1 MQNKPL
7 LLRKCLICQAYLGT
21 SGVHLQMGLFR
32 ECSMSTLAKSANE
45 ISKLGEGKIVYMV
58 KDSRIEKNKQNVN
71 SKIFPLT
78 ITNGA
83 KVLKIKNI

>member
-1 MQNKPL
+1 MQNKPQF
-7 LLRKCLICQAYLGT
+7 LRKCLICQAHLGT
-21 SGVHLQMGLFR
+21 SGVHLQMELFR
-32 ECSMSTLAKSANE
+32 ECSMSILAKSANE

-58 KDSRIEKNKQNVN
+58 KDSRIEKNKQNEK

>member
-1 MQNKPL
+1 
-7 LLRKCLICQAYLGT
+7 
-21 SGVHLQMGLFR
+21 
-32 ECSMSTLAKSANE
+32 MSILAKSANE

-58 KDSRIEKNKQNVN
+58 KDSRIEKNKQNEK

-83 KVLKIKNI
+83 KVLKIKNIWKLHYYQYIALDKKASTRVKFCD